1 MPGFV
6 VTWLVTASG
15 TYGWGE
21 LRRAIASM
29 TVGRIRPSLVTSL
42 FELVAPSAVGW
53 PLSRNQ
59 DRP

>member
-21 LRRAIASM
+21 LRMAIASM
-29 TVGRIRPSLVTSL
+29 TIGRIQQSIVTSL
-42 FELVAPSAVGW
+42 FGLVAPSAIDW
-53 PLSRNQ
+53 PLWRNQ